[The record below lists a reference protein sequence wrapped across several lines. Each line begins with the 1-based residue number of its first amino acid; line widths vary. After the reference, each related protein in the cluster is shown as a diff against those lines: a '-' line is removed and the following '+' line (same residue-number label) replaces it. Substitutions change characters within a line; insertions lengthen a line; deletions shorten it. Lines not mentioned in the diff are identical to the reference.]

1 MPHAVTPLQ
10 DPPAARLPLQ
20 EVPRRQPSEGY
31 SYGPDG
37 RTSWYQ
43 AGPLTLESGEVLSTV
58 KVAYR
63 TWGRLAAEGDNA
75 VVVCHALTGDAN
87 VDNWWASLVGPE
99 GAIDTDRYFVIS
111 SNVLGSCYGTTG
123 PTSINLETGRA
134 WGPDFPAVTIRD
146 MVGLQRKLAEHLG
159 VKRVAL
165 VTGGSM
171 GGMQVLEWAALYPDL
186 VGAIAPIAVGAD
198 HSPWCIG
205 ISEAQRNA
213 IFADPDWRD
222 GHYSPDTPPRRG
234 LAVAR
239 QIGMVSY
246 RSPQSFANKFG
257 RSRTDDGYEVA
268 QYLRYQGE
276 ELSDRFDANAY
287 VALTRAMDS
296 HDLARGRGSKEQ
308 VLHTI
313 DCPALVVGV
322 TSDILYP
329 LEEQQELVDLLPD
342 AELAELDVPHGH
354 DGFLIDAG
362 AVGGLVAGFLDR
374 LAGRGPAERSR

>member
-1 MPHAVTPLQ
+1 MPPVVTPLA
-10 DPPAARLPLQ
+10 DPAAARPPLPDA
-20 EVPRRQPSEGY
+20 PRPASEGC

-37 RTSWYQ
+37 RTLWYQ
-43 AGPLTLESGEVLSTV
+43 AGPLALESGDVISSV
-58 KVAYR
+58 RVAYR
-63 TWGRLAAEGDNA
+63 TWGRLTAERDNA

-87 VDNWWASLVGPE
+87 VDSWWGSLVGPE
-99 GAIDTDRYFVIS
+99 GAIDTGRYFVIS

-123 PTSINLETGRA
+123 PTSIDPETGQA
-134 WGPDFPAVTIRD
+134 WGPHFPAVTIRD
-146 MVGLQRKLAEHLG
+146 MVGLQRKLVEHLG

-171 GGMQVLEWAALYPDL
+171 GGMQVLEWAALCPDL

-213 IFADPDWRD
+213 IFADPDWQD
-222 GHYSPDTPPRRG
+222 GHYSPGAAPRRG

-246 RSPQSFANKFG
+246 RSPQSFADKFG
-257 RSRTDDGYEVA
+257 RTRTEAGYEVA
-268 QYLRYQGE
+268 RYLRYQGE
-276 ELSDRFDANAY
+276 ELSDRFDANSY

-296 HDLARGRGSKEQ
+296 HDLARDRGSKEQ
-308 VLHTI
+308 VLRSI
-313 DCPALVVGV
+313 ECPALVIGV

-329 LEEQQELVDLLPD
+329 LEEQQDLVDLLPA

-374 LAGRGPAERSR
+374 LAAMDTADRSR